1 MKKVTIIFALTFFV
15 LSLFGCTGT
24 DEPESA
30 DTSSAHKT
38 TASIILAEN
47 ATEKPTDVDKRIPI
61 KNDFINVLPGAVD
74 YMQYISD
81 SEVLFEFWERD
92 EKDHLYIYN
101 AQTGKM
107 TDTQKTVN
115 GILNCNSGNFW
126 ILEKAAMGE
135 NFTVKQL
142 DECFDVVSSES
153 YSDIA
158 VKMFHYAISDT
169 GMKVITSDGYKPDD
183 NITVKITDLKTK
195 EETELEFSKDM
206 KYKADNVCALSDDKF
221 IFQCEYMDGEKK
233 MRAFCLSDFNG
244 NIVNKYVCE
253 EERAFKN
260 YDSFILIYNQ
270 SEIIPSIYGDCVLMD
285 KATGKTKTVEF
296 KNEIGEGQDAVASS
310 NGKYVMTKCTS
321 NDDGKVNH
329 RIYNVDTGK
338 VSGSF
343 VLDYSQF
350 GSNYIFIDD
359 INDIVYA
366 FRYDIESNRK
376 EMKLY
381 EMGETNDRN

>member
-1 MKKVTIIFALTFFV
+1 MKKVTIIFVLTFLI
-15 LSLFGCTGT
+15 LSLCSCTGIAEQET
-24 DEPESA
+24 VG
-30 DTSSAHKT
+30 TSSP
-38 TASIILAEN
+38 
-47 ATEKPTDVDKRIPI
+47 KPTATLSVASESKNKNREDPGKRVSI
-61 KNDFINVLPGAVD
+61 KENFVNTLSGAVD

-81 SEVLFEFWERD
+81 SEVLFEIWERD
-92 EKDHLYIYN
+92 DKDHLYIYN

-142 DECFDVVSSES
+142 DERFDVISSES

-221 IFQCEYMDGEKK
+221 ILQCEYMDGEKK

-253 EERAFKN
+253 EERVFKN